1 MSTGG
6 AAAVGNSTVIESESV
21 LKTSSSVPFELET
34 TVCALL
40 TAIVLSA
47 AVEKFI
53 TSIAPTNENPFT
65 VAEGTA
71 AYPIGL
77 ATGNTML
84 EVGPGRRT
92 LPIPDSV
99 VVSTANTVLVLLSKV
114 ARTLRLA
121 ISMPLALGTFRR

>member
-6 AAAVGNSTVIESESV
+6 AAAVGNSTVIESESL

-34 TVCALL
+34 TVCALV

-53 TSIAPTNENPFT
+53 TSTAPRNEKPLT

-71 AYPIGL
+71 AYPMGL

-92 LPIPDSV
+92 LPMPDSV
-99 VVSTANTVLVLLSKV
+99 VVLTAKTLVVLLSKA
-114 ARTLRLA
+114 ARTLRFGFNA
-121 ISMPLALGTFRR
+121 ISPGE